1 MSISIGATENSSV
14 EPRLF
19 KTQIGCMANQH
30 LRTQLRQSRPD
41 DGEPSLSDLID
52 DPVLRAVM
60 ARDGV
65 GCADLVSAID
75 VARARLGLGP
85 WADAP
90 CGPAAVE
97 ASRLAACCG

>member
-1 MSISIGATENSSV
+1 MRNSIDAAENSSV
-14 EPRLF
+14 EAQRF
-19 KTQIGCMANQH
+19 RTQIGRMANRL
-30 LRTQLRQSRPD
+30 LRTKLRPSRSD

-60 ARDGV
+60 ARDGID
-65 GCADLVSAID
+65 CTDLVSAID

-90 CGPAAVE
+90 CGPQV
-97 ASRLAACCG
+97 AACCG